1 MVICLS
7 PFVIQQAFLCSA
19 PNIAQHKSYT
29 KIHVSEGLL
38 NMTTGIT
45 IIYNSFL
52 YYCNLI
58 IFARYILNY
67 TPRKA
72 FLVGSFLSFI
82 PLSFIAL
89 SNDESLISPVYISF
103 EIIQFFLLK
112 LSFKGIKIRFLLVLY
127 ILLYCFSMVLTSFVV
142 TFSPNAYNYIDVI
155 INTLISVLCVLM
167 CITRMNYKIHQM
179 LISTPKYIIIISS
192 LLLIIAASTS
202 VFISYFQY
210 GDFPEV
216 WNRWI
221 QTLTSFLLMAICLVV
236 PVIFVISIS
245 NTRLKTLTVDYE
257 QQIHAQAEHYKNLA
271 EANYE
276 ARRFRHDFKNI
287 QIAIESLLTQEKYEE
302 ATDLIRQCSHQLDQS
317 VAAKAKFDTGNGIA
331 DALLTDKQE
340 KATDYNT
347 TISFDGIIPAETLS
361 PTDLCVLL
369 GNSLDNALDACK
381 QMPEDADK
389 TIAVSCNCSS
399 GFLFLTVT
407 NPIDHAVQIRGN
419 HIATTKENKT
429 LHGFGLY
436 SLHTI
441 VKKYDGEIQLSA
453 TEDSFTISID
463 LCMMSSI
470 AKASP
475 A

>member
-1 MVICLS
+1 M
-7 PFVIQQAFLCSA
+7 
-19 PNIAQHKSYT
+19 N
-29 KIHVSEGLL
+29 
-38 NMTTGIT
+38 TGIT

-52 YYCNLI
+52 YYSCLLLI
-58 IFARYILNY
+58 SRYILNCP
-67 TPRKA
+67 PRKV
-72 FLVGSFLSFI
+72 FLLLSFLSFV
-82 PLSFIAL
+82 PLTVLVFTNLLAL
-89 SNDESLISPVYISF
+89 RYSAHITFLIV
-103 EIIQFFLLK
+103 QFVLLK
-112 LSFKGIKIRFLLVLY
+112 LIFKHIKIRQLVFSY
-127 ILLYCFSMVLTSFVV
+127 ILLYCFNTIIIAVLVSFDPALYHYVDIVV
-142 TFSPNAYNYIDVI
+142 
-155 INTLISVLCVLM
+155 NTLITILCSIVCLTG
-167 CITRMNYKIHQM
+167 TRSKIQQM
-179 LISTPKYIIIISS
+179 LVWTPKYIMIISAS
-192 LLLIIAASTS
+192 LLAISATMSVIIT
-202 VFISYFQY
+202 YFQSAR
-210 GDFPEV
+210 FPEV
-216 WNRWI
+216 LVSWI
-221 QTLTSFLLMAICLVV
+221 QPLTSFLLMAICLVV

-287 QIAIESLLTQEKYEE
+287 QIAIESLLTQEKYAE

-407 NPIDHAVQIRGN
+407 NPIADRVQIRGN

-441 VKKYDGEIQLSA
+441 VKKYDGEIHLSA

-463 LCMMSSI
+463 LCMMSAI

-475 A
+475 NAAMPSR

>member
-1 MVICLS
+1 M
-7 PFVIQQAFLCSA
+7 
-19 PNIAQHKSYT
+19 N
-29 KIHVSEGLL
+29 
-38 NMTTGIT
+38 TGIT

-52 YYCNLI
+52 YYGCLLLI
-58 IFARYILNY
+58 SRYILGCQ
-67 TPRKA
+67 PRK
-72 FLVGSFLSFI
+72 LVLLLSILSFV
-82 PLSFIAL
+82 PLIGLVTSSILTLQYLAYIA
-89 SNDESLISPVYISF
+89 F
-103 EIIQFFLLK
+103 EIIQFILIK
-112 LSFKGIKIRFLLVLY
+112 LSFKQVKIRQLIFSY
-127 ILLYCFSMVLTSFVV
+127 ILLYCFNAIIISILTSFVSILYYYV
-142 TFSPNAYNYIDVI
+142 DIVV
-155 INTLISVLCVLM
+155 NTITTILCGIVCLTK
-167 CITRMNYKIHQM
+167 TRYKIQQI
-179 LISTPKYIIIISS
+179 LVWTPKYIMVISAFLLTISAIVSAIISYLQS
-192 LLLIIAASTS
+192 SR
-202 VFISYFQY
+202 
-210 GDFPEV
+210 FPEV
-216 WNRWI
+216 LGSWI

-257 QQIHAQAEHYKNLA
+257 QQIYAQAEHYKNLA

-441 VKKYDGEIQLSA
+441 VKKYDGKIHLSA

-463 LCMMSSI
+463 LCMMSAI